1 MPYQSSSENDFLLKI
16 TRIIEANISNDK
28 FGVSE
33 LAEEVGMSR
42 SNLLRKI
49 KKLTNQSVSQFVREV
64 RLQKAL
70 TLIKQNTCTVSE
82 VSYQV
87 GFSSVS
93 YFIKCFREFYGYS
106 PGEAG
111 KQEVAKN
118 EINQVDDSQKGKK
131 ISALSILISL
141 LTIAVVAFFLIKQN
155 LSEKVEVEKSIA
167 VLPFKNDSN
176 DSSNVYFINGLMES
190 VLTNLQKIEDV
201 RVISRT
207 SVEKYRNTTKSIA
220 EIAEELNVSYFVE
233 GSGQKIG
240 DQILLNIQLIEAS
253 TDKHLWAEQY
263 NREAQNV
270 FSLQNEIAK
279 KIAGKIEVVIT
290 PEEEDIIDKVL
301 TDNLEA
307 YDYFL
312 KGLDLFHCGNR
323 EGLNK
328 AISYFEK
335 AIEHDPEFARAYAD
349 IAMAYYYLDITR
361 AEKKYTAVINEN
373 ADKALLFDSK
383 LPQSLIAKALY
394 YMNKYEFKKA
404 VPYLEKALQY
414 NPNSAFVI
422 NFLSD
427 YYTSYMPNTSKYL
440 EYALKGIRLDIA
452 AQDSVTASYICLHL
466 SNAFVQTGFVD
477 EAELYINKSMDYN
490 PQNMFSEYV
499 KAYILYAK
507 NKDLEHT
514 KDLLLIAFHKDTT
527 RLDILQEIGKVYYY
541 MRDYETSYTYYKHFI
556 SSKEK
561 YNLNIYPHENCKIA
575 RVLAEMGMK
584 EKSEKLLKE
593 FFDYASKD
601 KSIYKNLSL
610 AIYYAQ
616 KDDTEKALEHLQLFS
631 EEENLQYW
639 IVLFLKIDPL
649 VDSIKDH
656 SKFKK
661 TIKKIEKQ
669 FWKNHKEIKLA
680 LEKEDL
686 L

>member
-1 MPYQSSSENDFLLKI
+1 MPYQSSSENEFLLKI
-16 TRIIEANISNDK
+16 TGIIEVNISNDK

-33 LAEEVGMSR
+33 LAGEVGMSR

-49 KKLTNQSVSQFVREV
+49 KKLSNMSVSQFIREV
-64 RLQKAL
+64 RLRNAL
-70 TLIKQNTCTVSE
+70 ALLKQNECTVSE

-111 KQEVAKN
+111 KQDSEKN
-118 EINQVDDSQKGKK
+118 EINQVDIPKK
-131 ISALSILISL
+131 DKKFSALSILISL
-141 LTIAVVAFFLIKQN
+141 FTIAIVVFFLIKQN
-155 LSEKVEVEKSIA
+155 LSEKVEIEKSIA

-190 VLTNLQKIEDV
+190 ILTNLQKIEDV

-207 SVEKYRNTTKSIA
+207 SVEKFRNSTKSIA

-263 NREAQNV
+263 NREAHNV

-279 KIAGKIEVVIT
+279 KIANEIEVIIT
-290 PEEEDIIDKVL
+290 PEEEDIIDKIP

-312 KGLDLFHCGNR
+312 KGLDLFHSGNR
-323 EGLNK
+323 EGLEES
-328 AISYFEK
+328 ITYFKK

-349 IAMAYYYLDITR
+349 IAKSYYYLDIART
-361 AEKKYTAVINEN
+361 EKKYTAAINEN

-383 LPQSLIAKALY
+383 LPHSLIAKALY
-394 YMNKYEFKKA
+394 YMNKLEFKKA
-404 VPYLEKALQY
+404 VPYLEKALYY
-414 NPNSAFVI
+414 NPNSAFAI

-427 YYTSYMPNTSKYL
+427 YYTTYMPNTGKYL
-440 EYALKGIRLDIA
+440 EYALKGVRLDIA
-452 AQDSVTASYICLHL
+452 AQDSVTASYIYLHL
-466 SNAFVQTGFVD
+466 SNAFVQTGFVN
-477 EAELYINKSMDYN
+477 EAEFYINKSMDYN

-507 NKDLEHT
+507 NKDLAKT
-514 KDLLLIAFHKDTT
+514 RDLLVVAFKKDTT
-527 RLDILQEIGKVYYY
+527 RLDILQEVGKIYYY
-541 MRDYETSYTYYKHFI
+541 MRDYETSYAYYKHFI
-556 SSKEK
+556 ASKEK
-561 YNLNIYPHENCKIA
+561 YNLSIYPQENSKIA
-575 RVLAEMGMK
+575 RVYAEMGLK
-584 EKSEKLLKE
+584 EESEKLLKAY
-593 FFDYASKD
+593 FDYASND
-601 KSIYKNLSL
+601 KSIYKNASL

-616 KDDTEKALEHLQLFS
+616 KDDTEKALEYLQLFS

-649 VDSIKDH
+649 VDGIKDLP
-656 SKFKK
+656 KFKK
-661 TIKKIEKQ
+661 IIKKIDKQ

-680 LEKEDL
+680 LEKKEL